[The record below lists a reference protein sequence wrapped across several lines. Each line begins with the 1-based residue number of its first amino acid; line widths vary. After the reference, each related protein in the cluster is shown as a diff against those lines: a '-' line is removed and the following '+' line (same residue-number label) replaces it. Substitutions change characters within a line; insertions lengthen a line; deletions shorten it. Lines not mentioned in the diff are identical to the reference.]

1 MATFFIPGDV
11 ITSVGIFGGGAPET
25 GYYTATITGIE
36 KHPTKVTSRKVSI
49 EFAGFSTFDW
59 LNSPFDADGNQLPG
73 LSENQVR
80 GMVAAIKTVLV
91 SAGFT
96 NEQMGEGV
104 TDDWLVGKTVY
115 LEWNAGKDIGAQYGR
130 IKGYM
135 TEDKFKAFKA
145 EGTKPAVAMNS
156 NSNSNVAGSSATVA
170 PNPTAN
176 SVKLPPPPSAQ
187 SVVQ

>member
-1 MATFFIPGDV
+1 MATFFIPGEV
-11 ITSVGIFGGGAPET
+11 ITSVGIFGGGAPDS
-25 GYYTATITGIE
+25 GYYAATITSIE
-36 KHPTKVTSRKVSI
+36 KHPTKVTSRKMSL

-91 SAGFT
+91 SAGFS
-96 NEQMGEGV
+96 NEQMGEGI
-104 TDDWLVGKTVY
+104 TDDWLIGKTVY
-115 LEWNAGKDIGAQYGR
+115 LEWNAAKDIGAQYGR
-130 IKGYM
+130 IKGYIN
-135 TEDKFKAFKA
+135 EDKFKAFKA
-145 EGTKPAVAMNS
+145 EGTKPAVAMN
-156 NSNSNVAGSSATVA
+156 NNGGNVAGSSATVA

>member
-1 MATFFIPGDV
+1 MATFFIPGEI
-11 ITSVGIFGGGAPET
+11 ITSVGIFGAGAPDS
-25 GYYTATITGIE
+25 GYYAATITSIE

-73 LSENQVR
+73 LSDNQVR

-96 NEQMGEGV
+96 NEQMAEGV
-104 TDDWLVGKTVY
+104 TDDWLIGKTVY
-115 LEWNAGKDIGAQYGR
+115 LEWNAGKDLGAQYGR
-130 IKGYM
+130 IKGYFN
-135 TEDKFKAFKA
+135 EDRYDTLKA
-145 EGTKPAVAMNS
+145 EGTKPAVAMS
-156 NSNSNVAGSSATVA
+156 NNGNVAGSSATVA

>member
-1 MATFFIPGDV
+1 MATFFIPGEV
-11 ITSVGIFGGGAPET
+11 ITSVGIFGGGAPDS
-25 GYYTATITGIE
+25 GYYAATITSIE
-36 KHPTKVTSRKVSI
+36 QHPTKVTSRKMSL

-91 SAGFT
+91 SAGFS

-104 TDDWLVGKTVY
+104 TDDWLIGKTVY
-115 LEWNAGKDIGAQYGR
+115 LEWNAAQDIGAQYGR
-130 IKGYM
+130 IKGYIN
-135 TEDKFKAFKA
+135 EDKFKAFKA
-145 EGTKPAVAMNS
+145 EGTKPAVAMN
-156 NSNSNVAGSSATVA
+156 NNGGNVAGSSATVA

>member
-73 LSENQVR
+73 LSDNQVR

-96 NEQMGEGV
+96 NEQTTGSLARLCTLNG
-104 TDDWLVGKTVY
+104 TRARTLVPS
-115 LEWNAGKDIGAQYGR
+115 
-130 IKGYM
+130 M
-135 TEDKFKAFKA
+135 
-145 EGTKPAVAMNS
+145 VAS
-156 NSNSNVAGSSATVA
+156 RAT
-170 PNPTAN
+170 
-176 SVKLPPPPSAQ
+176 
-187 SVVQ
+187 